1 MFAKNN
7 RILCEANILKYAP
20 EMKHIGGMFTQTN
33 QVIHA
38 ISWGGMI
45 PIAKNETTSIRSY
58 DGGQPVEVEG
68 NGLTY
73 DLNVMFPE
81 ASYPNILTLNGAF
94 TNAVANGDGFNHA
107 LDYSWA
113 ASPVTIDRV
122 SMELHSQ
129 RSSRMLKLVVWMHML
144 K

>member
-1 MFAKNN
+1 
-7 RILCEANILKYAP
+7 
-20 EMKHIGGMFTQTN
+20 MKHIGGMFTQTN
-33 QVIHA
+33 LVSHA

-81 ASYPNILTLNGAF
+81 ASYPKFL
-94 TNAVANGDGFNHA
+94 
-107 LDYSWA
+107 
-113 ASPVTIDRV
+113 R
-122 SMELHSQ
+122 
-129 RSSRMLKLVVWMHML
+129 
-144 K
+144 

>member
-1 MFAKNN
+1 MFCEKITESYA
-7 RILCEANILKYAP
+7 EANILKYAP

-33 QVIHA
+33 QVSHA

-45 PIAKNETTSIRSY
+45 PIAKNEATSIRSY

-81 ASYPNILTLNGAF
+81 AGYPKFLRLM
-94 TNAVANGDGFNHA
+94 VP
-107 LDYSWA
+107 L
-113 ASPVTIDRV
+113 
-122 SMELHSQ
+122 Q
-129 RSSRMLKLVVWMHML
+129 
-144 K
+144 